1 MRHSA
6 SVIAA
11 GITAGLAGLLLVA
24 GATAAAA
31 GPLTPRQAKKQL
43 FRGDKLRVE
52 LLDLSGLAPTTR
64 AQAEAVATSLTD
76 PEIAAQWAAMG
87 FSMGYYGAMAVKP
100 DRPLSP
106 ESMAISN
113 NLHSPEAAEAAA
125 MQACNALG
133 EGEREGECVPVALIL
148 PRRYKARDFTL
159 SQAATEAFRTGWG
172 RPNAPQYLAYSPS
185 TGAFVIARGAGAD
198 AKALASC
205 NEQTG
210 LGDGGDCVIGIA
222 EE

>member
-1 MRHSA
+1 MRR
-6 SVIAA
+6 SVSF
-11 GITAGLAGLLLVA
+11 ITAGLAGLLLVA
-24 GATAAAA
+24 GIASAAAA
-31 GPLTPRQAKKQL
+31 PLTPRQAKKQL
-43 FRGDKLRVE
+43 FKGDRLAVE

-64 AQAEAVATSLTD
+64 TQAEAVATSLTD

-106 ESMAISN
+106 ASMAISN
-113 NLHSPEAAEAAA
+113 NLHSPEAAEATA
-125 MQACNALG
+125 MAACNALDG
-133 EGEREGECVPVALIL
+133 PECVPVALIL

-159 SQAATEAFRTGWG
+159 SQAATEAFRSGWG
-172 RPNAPQYLAYSPS
+172 RPDAPQYLAYSPS
-185 TGAFVIARGAGAD
+185 TGAFVIARGSEGD

>member
-1 MRHSA
+1 MRHSV

-31 GPLTPRQAKKQL
+31 EPLSPKQAKKQL
-43 FRGDKLRVE
+43 FRGDRLRVE
-52 LLDLSGLAPTTR
+52 LLDLSALSPTTR
-64 AQAEAVATSLTD
+64 AQAEAIATSLTD

-106 ESMAISN
+106 TSMAISN

-125 MQACNALG
+125 LAACNALPG
-133 EGEREGECVPVALIL
+133 GECAGVALIL
-148 PRRYKARDFTL
+148 PKRYKARDFTL

-172 RPNAPQYLAYSPS
+172 RPDAPQYLAYSPS

-198 AKALASC
+198 AAALASC

-210 LGDGGDCVIGIA
+210 LGDSADCVIGIA

>member
-1 MRHSA
+1 MRHSV

-31 GPLTPRQAKKQL
+31 EPLSPKQAKKQL
-43 FRGDKLRVE
+43 FRGDRLRVE
-52 LLDLSGLAPTTR
+52 LLDLSALSPTTR
-64 AQAEAVATSLTD
+64 AQAEAIATSLTD

-133 EGEREGECVPVALIL
+133 EEEGECVPVALIL

-159 SQAATEAFRTGWG
+159 SQAATEAFRSSWG
-172 RPNAPQYLAYSPS
+172 RSDAPQYLAYSPS
-185 TGAFVIARGAGAD
+185 TWAFVIARGPGSD
-198 AKALASC
+198 AAALASC

-210 LGDGGDCVIGIA
+210 LGDSADCVIGIA
-222 EE
+222 QE